1 MRYNIIRYEKTYK
14 KSMITM
20 GKDSFFVLITVSFCK
35 KYTIEIT
42 EK

>member
-1 MRYNIIRYEKTYK
+1 MKRLIK